1 MIWVVSQDIGINY
14 GHWVRLYQSRHFKD
28 EDPEDNERSN
38 NVVYTEEIER
48 DREKSLLNMRERMF
62 SEHKFK
68 AAVFIGGMGG
78 IIQEYEMFRRLQPE
92 AAVTPVISTGGA
104 TLDVGAQVESLDR
117 KSTRLNSSH

>member
-28 EDPEDNERSN
+28 EYPEDNERFN

-62 SEHKFK
+62 SEHKFT
-68 AAVFIGGMGG
+68 AAVCLGGRGG
-78 IIQEYEMFRRLQPE
+78 SIQEYEIVVRLQPE
-92 AAVTPVISTGGA
+92 DAVIPLISNGAATHE
-104 TLDVGAQVESLDR
+104 VGAQLE
-117 KSTRLNSSH
+117 